1 MSEDVF
7 QFHEIEYFL
16 LSDRLIHAW
25 VDPMTQLDD
34 DLLDHQIAVEVGW
47 VHLGLVIFRL
57 GYDGL
62 LIVAL
67 LFKPFMQQSVL
78 YKD

>member
-1 MSEDVF
+1 
-7 QFHEIEYFL
+7 
-16 LSDRLIHAW
+16 
-25 VDPMTQLDD
+25 MTQLDD